1 MNLSIESKIR
11 GFLEETFL
19 FEFGDEVTVL
29 SNLFAEG
36 IIDSFG
42 YVQLIAFLKCEFAL
56 TFSDEELISNVLVS
70 CADMTAFVS
79 RKANTVNAT
88 ARSA

>member
-1 MNLSIESKIR
+1 MSLSIESKIR

-19 FEFGDEVTVL
+19 FEFGKDVTVH

-42 YVQLIAFLKCEFAL
+42 YVQLINFLKCEFGL
-56 TFSDEELISNVLVS
+56 TLSDDELISNVLVS
-70 CADMTAFVS
+70 SADMTEFVL
-79 RKANTVNAT
+79 RKVSTLSAT
-88 ARSA
+88 ARRA

>member
-1 MNLSIESKIR
+1 MSQSIQSKIR
-11 GFLEETFL
+11 EFLEETFL
-19 FEFGDEVTVL
+19 FEFSSEVTVY

-42 YVQLIAFLKCEFAL
+42 YVQLITFLKGEFAL

-70 CADMTAFVS
+70 CSDMTDFVS
-79 RKANTVNAT
+79 RKTNTLSVT
-88 ARSA
+88 SRSA